1 MTRVTII
8 GQGYVG
14 LPLAIEAATAG
25 HEVIGFDVDE
35 SKIFDL
41 QRGITTVPDIESKVI
56 RKLISDKSY
65 LATTNPISMADSDI
79 IIFAVPTPL
88 DNSGNPDTSF
98 LIDAARTC
106 AKYCNSTA
114 LIINESTSYPGTLRN
129 LIEPIFKKNSR
140 LDNSFATAPERV
152 DPGNSH
158 WNLKNTA
165 RVVAG
170 LTLSATEKASDFYS
184 TFCNNVQKVSSPEV
198 AEAAKL
204 FENTFRMVNIALV
217 NEFALIC
224 KNLNISTHEVLQAAA
239 TKPFGFMK
247 FLPSIGVGGH
257 CIPVD
262 PMYLTYSAKTVG
274 AESVLINLAHSL
286 NVAMP
291 KKVSKIIEVELND
304 NLINKKI
311 QLVGIAYKSD
321 VSDLRESPAL
331 ELIEELRKM
340 GATVTWCDPL
350 VGEFK
355 GELSSNL
362 ETDIDLGVILAPH
375 SNIDFSIWSKSRVRV
390 LDMSVSSNNYGWD
403 KAF

>member
-1 MTRVTII
+1 MSKVTIV

-25 HEVIGFDVDE
+25 HEVVGLDIDE
-35 SKIFDL
+35 SKILDL
-41 QRGITTVPDIESKVI
+41 QRGITKIPDVESKVI

-65 LATTNPISMADSDI
+65 LATTNPNLMADSDI
-79 IIFAVPTPL
+79 IVLAVPTPL
-88 DNSGNPDTSF
+88 DNSGNPDISF
-98 LIDAARTC
+98 LIDAAGIC
-106 AKYCNSTA
+106 AKYCNPTA

-129 LIEPIFKKNSR
+129 VIEPIFQKNSR
-140 LDNSFATAPERV
+140 LNNIFASAPERV
-152 DPGNSH
+152 DPGNPQ
-158 WNLKNTA
+158 WNLKNTT

-170 LTLSATEKASDFYS
+170 LTLSATEKTSDFYS

-262 PMYLTYSAKTVG
+262 PMYLTYSAKKVG
-274 AESVLINLAHSL
+274 AESALINLAHNL
-286 NVAMP
+286 NIAMP
-291 KKVSKIIEVELND
+291 KKVAKIIESELNN
-304 NLINKKI
+304 NLVNKKI
-311 QLVGIAYKSD
+311 QLVGIAYKPD

-331 ELIEELRKM
+331 ELIQELRKM

-350 VGEFK
+350 VGEFR

-375 SNIDFSIWSKSRVRV
+375 SNIDFSIWSRSRVKV
-390 LDMSVSSNNYGWD
+390 LDMSVNSNNYGWD
-403 KAF
+403 KSF

>member
-1 MTRVTII
+1 MSKVTIV

-25 HEVIGFDVDE
+25 HEVVGFDIDE
-35 SKIFDL
+35 SKILDL
-41 QRGITTVPDIESKVI
+41 QRGITKIPDLESKVI

-65 LATTNPISMADSDI
+65 LATTNASLMADSDI
-79 IIFAVPTPL
+79 IILAVPTPL
-88 DNSGNPDTSF
+88 DNSGNPDISF
-98 LIDAARTC
+98 LVDAAGIC
-106 AKYCNSTA
+106 AKHCNSTA

-129 LIEPIFKKNSR
+129 VIEPIFKNNSR
-140 LDNSFATAPERV
+140 LNNIFASAPERV
-152 DPGNSH
+152 DPGNPQ
-158 WNLKNTA
+158 WNLKNTT

-224 KNLNISTHEVLQAAA
+224 KNLNISTHEVLQAAG

-262 PMYLTYSAKTVG
+262 PMYLTYSAKKVG
-274 AESVLINLAHSL
+274 AESALINLAHNL
-286 NVAMP
+286 NIAMP
-291 KKVSKIIEVELND
+291 KKVSKIIEAELD
-304 NLINKKI
+304 NNLVNKKI
-311 QLVGIAYKSD
+311 QLVGIAYKPD

-331 ELIEELRKM
+331 ELIQELRKM
-340 GATVTWCDPL
+340 GATVTWCDPF

-375 SNIDFSIWSKSRVRV
+375 SNIDFSIWSRSRVKV
-390 LDMSVSSNNYGWD
+390 LDMSVNSNNYGWD
-403 KAF
+403 KSI

>member
-1 MTRVTII
+1 MARVTIV

-25 HEVIGFDVDE
+25 HEVVGLDIDE
-35 SKIFDL
+35 SKILDL
-41 QRGITTVPDIESKVI
+41 QKGITKIPDIESNVI
-56 RKLISDKSY
+56 RKLISEKSY
-65 LATTNPISMADSDI
+65 LATTNANLMADSDI
-79 IIFAVPTPL
+79 IILAVPTPL
-88 DNSGNPDTSF
+88 DNSGNPDISF
-98 LIDAARTC
+98 LINAAEIC
-106 AKYCNSTA
+106 AKHCNSTA

-129 LIEPIFKKNSR
+129 VIEPIFKKNSR
-140 LDNSFATAPERV
+140 LNNIFASAPERV
-152 DPGNSH
+152 DPGNPQ
-158 WNLKNTA
+158 WNLKNTT

-170 LTLSATEKASDFYS
+170 LTASATEKASDFYS
-184 TFCNNVQKVSSPEV
+184 TFCNNVQKVSSSEI

-204 FENTFRMVNIALV
+204 FENTFRMVNIALI

-224 KNLNISTHEVLQAAA
+224 KSLNISTHEVIQAAA

-262 PMYLTYSAKTVG
+262 PMYLTYSAKKVG
-274 AESVLINLAHSL
+274 AESPLINLAHNL
-286 NVAMP
+286 NIAMP
-291 KKVSKIIEVELND
+291 KRVSKIIEAELGD
-304 NLINKKI
+304 NLVNKKI
-311 QLVGIAYKSD
+311 QLVGIAYKPD

-331 ELIEELRKM
+331 ELIKELRKM

-350 VGEFK
+350 VVEFK

-375 SNIDFSIWSKSRVRV
+375 SNIDFSIWSRSRVKV
-390 LDMSVSSNNYGWD
+390 LDMSVNSNNYGWD
-403 KAF
+403 KSF

>member
-1 MTRVTII
+1 MARVTIV

-14 LPLAIEAATAG
+14 LPLAIEAAMVG
-25 HEVIGFDVDE
+25 HEVVGLDIDE
-35 SKIFDL
+35 SKILDL
-41 QRGITTVPDIESKVI
+41 QRGITTIPDVESNII

-65 LATTNPISMADSDI
+65 LATTNPNSMADSDI
-79 IIFAVPTPL
+79 IVLAVPTPL
-88 DNSGNPDTSF
+88 DISGNPDISF
-98 LIDAARTC
+98 LIDAAEVC
-106 AKYCNSTA
+106 AEYCNPTA
-114 LIINESTSYPGTLRN
+114 LIINESTSYPGTLRKV
-129 LIEPIFKKNSR
+129 IGPIFQKNSK
-140 LDNSFATAPERV
+140 LNNIFASAPERV
-152 DPGNSH
+152 DPGNPQ
-158 WNLKNTA
+158 WNLKNTT
-165 RVVAG
+165 RIVAG

-224 KNLNISTHEVLQAAA
+224 KNLNISTHEILQAAA

-262 PMYLTYSAKTVG
+262 PMYLTYSAEKAG
-274 AESVLINLAHSL
+274 AESTLINLAHNL
-286 NVAMP
+286 NIAMP
-291 KKVSKIIEVELND
+291 KKVSKIIEAELD
-304 NLINKKI
+304 NNLVNKKI
-311 QLVGIAYKSD
+311 QLVGIAYKPD

-331 ELIEELRKM
+331 ELIQELRKM

-350 VGEFK
+350 VGEYK

-375 SNIDFSIWSKSRVRV
+375 SNIDFSIWSRSRVKV
-390 LDMSVSSNNYGWD
+390 LDMSVNSNNYGWD
-403 KAF
+403 KSF